1 MYKETLRSI
10 AGIGAF
16 PAVSLVLF
24 VIVFVVAVLR
34 VVRMERGIAAHLASL
49 PLDGADAATDARQE
63 AGR

>member
-24 VIVFVVAVLR
+24 VMVFVVAVLR
-34 VVRMERGIAAHLASL
+34 VVRMERGMAAHLASL
-49 PLDGADAATDARQE
+49 PLDGADAVTEREE

>member
-34 VVRMERGIAAHLASL
+34 VVRMERSIAAHLASL
-49 PLDGADAATDARQE
+49 PLDGADAAADACQE
-63 AGR
+63 PGR

>member
-10 AGIGAF
+10 AGVGAF
-16 PAVSLVLF
+16 PVVSLLLF

-34 VVRMERGIAAHLASL
+34 AVRMGRDQTAHLASL
-49 PLDGADAATDARQE
+49 PLDGGDAVMDPCRE